1 MSSKL
6 GIDAKKMSYKII
18 GSGAEAVIYHEEG
31 SVVKD
36 RVKKGYR
43 HPEIDA
49 SLRKSRTRRE
59 AKILSKRKEIG
70 FPSPALVSMDDKNM
84 KVNMEFLEGDKLRDV
99 FEKDPMNFSREIG
112 EKIGMLHN
120 NRIIHHDLTT
130 SNMILNG
137 NTIHFID
144 FGLSFFSDRVEDMA
158 VDLHLLDRAMESRH
172 HKCYPKC
179 FDEAVKG
186 YLKTAKNGKDV
197 LDRFEKVCL
206 RGRNKNKH

>member
-6 GIDAKKMSYKII
+6 EIDAKKMSYKII
-18 GSGAEAVIYHEEG
+18 GSGAEAVIYHNEDI
-31 SVVKD
+31 VVKE
-36 RVKKGYR
+36 RVCKGYR

-49 SLRKSRTRRE
+49 SLRKSRTKRE
-59 AKILSKRKEIG
+59 AKILSKLKEIG
-70 FPSPALVSMDDKNM
+70 FPSPALLKMDDKNM
-84 KVNMEFLEGDKLRDV
+84 KVNMEFIDGDKLRDV
-99 FEKDPMNFSREIG
+99 FEKDPMSFSKEIG
-112 EKIGMLHN
+112 ERIGDLHN

-144 FGLSFFSDRVEDMA
+144 FGLSFFSDKVEDMA

-186 YLKTAKNGKDV
+186 YLKTAKNGKEV
-197 LDRFEKVCL
+197 LKRFETVSM
-206 RGRNKNKH
+206 RGRNKGKH